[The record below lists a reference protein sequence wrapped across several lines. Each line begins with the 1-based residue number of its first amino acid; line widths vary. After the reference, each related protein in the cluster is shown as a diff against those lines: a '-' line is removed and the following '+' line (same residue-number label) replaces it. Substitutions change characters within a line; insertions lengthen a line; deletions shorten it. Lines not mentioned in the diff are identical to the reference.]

1 MAHIPINQ
9 IEAIH
14 SALSELIRIKLVRL
28 LLDREL
34 CVCELV
40 GALEE
45 PQYKVSRH
53 LAILKNA
60 GIVQDRREGIWMI
73 YSIDPNLA
81 PEWLLALKALS
92 QVWDYNNEIQNV
104 LHRRETMQFKT
115 VVISCNID
123 DCCND

>member
-1 MAHIPINQ
+1 MAHIPISQ

-60 GIVQDRREGIWMI
+60 GLVQDKRESIWMI

-81 PEWLLALKALS
+81 PEWLSALKALS

-115 VVISCNID
+115 VVITCNISE
-123 DCCND
+123 CCND